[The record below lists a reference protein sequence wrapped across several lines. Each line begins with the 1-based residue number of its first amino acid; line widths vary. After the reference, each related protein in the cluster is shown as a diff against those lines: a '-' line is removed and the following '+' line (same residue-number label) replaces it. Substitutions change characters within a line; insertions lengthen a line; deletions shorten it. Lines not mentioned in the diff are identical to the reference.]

1 MMDCCPVASVKVSLL
16 LAPARKDSGYA
27 RGVVSLQE
35 KEGMSRKVGTMDET
49 DGLGRIRIAVELD
62 SGGTEQEVA
71 SLLGIPVSLVQE
83 VATTAGFREKQGASK
98 RSRRTTEA
106 ERSVAVSR
114 IAGGESPERI
124 AEEIGVTV
132 PLLARWCRRQGVTG
146 GRTLDQLS
154 GAEQKEVRQLLES
167 GEQEAEVRE
176 AYGLTREA
184 LEELQEPEYQELDS
198 ESLGFLYEILREQ
211 PRASN
216 RRIAQMAGD
225 AGLELLETAVVAY
238 RQRLQR
244 LEKL

>member
-1 MMDCCPVASVKVSLL
+1 
-16 LAPARKDSGYA
+16 
-27 RGVVSLQE
+27 
-35 KEGMSRKVGTMDET
+35 MSRKAGTADES

-62 SGGTEQEVA
+62 SGDTEQEVA
-71 SLLGIPVSLVQE
+71 ERLGIPVSLVRE
-83 VATTAGFREKQGASK
+83 VATSSGFREKQGTPQ
-98 RSRRTTEA
+98 RSRRTSEA

-114 IAGGESPERI
+114 IAGGAAPEQI

-132 PLLARWCRRQGVTG
+132 LLLTRWCRQQGVTA
-146 GRTLDQLS
+146 GRSLEQLS
-154 GAEQKEVRQLLES
+154 VAEQQEVRQLLES
-167 GEQEAEVRE
+167 GEAEAEVRE